1 MHTNFETMTSWEIE
15 KAAYLVL
22 IAKELGMNLN
32 SYGELSV
39 NPNSGYTYIWLEDY
53 NFSLYM
59 PINCDLKREDVYVL
73 HNDSETGEETE
84 ESLKHFESIEDIE
97 EWIKFDNLSNNI

>member
-22 IAKELGMNLN
+22 TAKELGMNLN

-39 NPNSGYTYIWLEDY
+39 NPNSGYTYIWLENYD
-53 NFSLYM
+53 FCLYM
-59 PINCDLKREDVYVL
+59 PIICDLKRDDIYVL
-73 HNDSETGEETE
+73 HTDSETGKETE
-84 ESLKHFESIEDIE
+84 ESLIHFESTEDIE
-97 EWIKFDNLSNNI
+97 EWIKFDNISNNI